1 MILEDKGCTI
11 LVRVVGAIVQLIH
24 KDHSST
30 SFQAMEKMDSNGE
43 IPNFEDVERWRG
55 LKYFEKR

>member
-43 IPNFEDVERWRG
+43 IPNFEDVER
-55 LKYFEKR
+55 